1 MPKAQARAHELRAQ
15 ILEHN
20 HRYYVCDAPEISD
33 AEYDVL
39 LRELQAL
46 EAEHPELITADSP
59 TQRVGAEPAK
69 QFASVAH
76 AQPMLSLNNCFSDEE
91 LAEFDQRVKK
101 GLGVETIK
109 YTAEPKLDGAA
120 LNVTYRDGVLERAAT
135 RGDGSNGEDIT
146 GNARTIRNLPLR
158 LRGSDYPE
166 FMEVRGE
173 VVMPRSRFNELNK
186 RLQDKEEKTYVNPRN
201 AAAGSLRQLD
211 SRITADRPLYIYVYG
226 VGASEGGDLPESHFE
241 LLQALRSWGLPVSD
255 LIASVEDAA
264 GCQDY
269 YAQMSSHRDALD
281 FEIDGCVYKVDNQTQ
296 RDELGFVA
304 RAPRWAI
311 AHKFPAEEA
320 TTKIEQVQF
329 QVGRTGALT
338 PVARLVPVF
347 VGGVTVSNA
356 TLHNMDEIQRKDV
369 RVGDTVVVRRA
380 GDVIPEVA
388 RVVLEKRPKNTTPIS
403 LPEHCPECAAP
414 VERIEGEAV
423 ARCTAGLV
431 CPAQRKEALK
441 HFVSRRAMD
450 IEGMGSKLIEQ
461 FVVDDLL
468 HTPVDIYSL
477 HKHRESL
484 VEREGLGEQ
493 SISKLLASIETSKE
507 TTLGRFLFALGIRE
521 IGETMASDLAS
532 HFGSLDVIQKVALD
546 YAQQLRVQQ
555 DNEQSVAEIDKAL
568 KDETLRQTPNI
579 GPRVAR
585 NIALFFDAEAN
596 RKVIEGL
603 LAAGVNWPQ
612 AVVHTGALRLKGKTF
627 VLTGTLPDWTRDDA
641 RERIEAAGG
650 RVTSSVSA
658 KTDYLVAGEAAGSK
672 LAKAERLNV
681 ERLDQD
687 GLAALLA
694 DKKTQP

>member
-1 MPKAQARAHELRAQ
+1 MSSAQARAGELRAQ

-20 HRYYVCDAPEISD
+20 HRYYVCDDPEISD

-69 QFASVAH
+69 QFDSVAH
-76 AQPMLSLNNCFSDEE
+76 ALPMLSLNNCFSEEE

-101 GLGVETIK
+101 ALEAETVN
-109 YTAEPKLDGAA
+109 YTVEPKLDGAA
-120 LNVTYRDGVLERAAT
+120 LNVTYRDGLLERAAT
-135 RGDGSNGEDIT
+135 RGDGSHGEDIT

-158 LRGSDYPE
+158 LRGSDYPN

-211 SRITADRPLYIYVYG
+211 SKVTADRPLYIYVYG
-226 VGASEGGDLPESHFE
+226 VGAYAGDTLPESHLK

-255 LIASVEDAA
+255 LIASVQDAA
-264 GCQDY
+264 GCQNY
-269 YAQMSSHRDALD
+269 YAQMSSRRDALD
-281 FEIDGCVYKVDNQTQ
+281 FEIDGCVYKVDSQAQ

-320 TTKIEQVQF
+320 TTEIEQVEF

-338 PVARLVPVF
+338 PVARLIPVF

-369 RVGDTVVVRRA
+369 RVGDTVIVRRA

-388 RVVLEKRPKNTTPIS
+388 RVVLEKRPQNTIAIT
-403 LPEHCPECAAP
+403 LPEHCPVCAAP

-450 IEGMGSKLIEQ
+450 IEGLGSKLIEQ
-461 FVVDDLL
+461 FVADDLL
-468 HTPVDIYSL
+468 HTPTDIYSL
-477 HKHRESL
+477 HEHRESL

-493 SISKLLASIETSKE
+493 SINKLLSSIETSKE
-507 TTLGRFLFALGIRE
+507 TSLGRFLFGLGIRE
-521 IGETMASDLAS
+521 IGETMANDLAS
-532 HFGSLDVIQKVALD
+532 HFASLNAIEKVAFD
-546 YAQQLRVQQ
+546 YAQQLRTQQ
-555 DNEQSVAEIDKAL
+555 EGEQSIAEIDKAL
-568 KDETLRQTPNI
+568 KDEVLRQTPNI

-585 NIALFFDAEAN
+585 NLALFFDAEAN
-596 RKVIEGL
+596 RRVIEGL

-612 AVVHTGALRLKGKTF
+612 AAAQTNAPQHLKGKTF
-627 VLTGTLPDWTRDDA
+627 VLTGTLPEWTRDEA
-641 RERIEAAGG
+641 RERIEAVGG

-681 ERLDQD
+681 VLLDQD

-694 DKKTQP
+694 AE